1 MTTKARTVLI
11 TGSTDGVGLYVAERL
26 AVQGWRVIVHGRNR
40 ARGEAL
46 VERITRQGG
55 EARLLVAD
63 LASLAEVRSLA
74 DAVRRDGDGLDALV
88 NNAGIGTSGARREL
102 SADGFELRFAVNYLA
117 GFLLTRLLL
126 PILAS
131 RESARIV
138 NVSSAGQQ
146 AIDFSDVMLAR
157 DYSGVRAYRQSK
169 LAQIL
174 FTVDLAKELAGQH
187 IAVNCLHPATYM
199 NTTMVHLSGVTPI
212 STVEQG
218 GAAIL
223 QLVDEPGL
231 AGKSGLYFNGM
242 QESRADRQA
251 YDEEAR
257 RRLRALSFDLVGLAD
272 PLATPGRS
280 GPGDRP

>member
-1 MTTKARTVLI
+1 MTTKAKTVLI
-11 TGSTDGVGLYVAERL
+11 TGSSDGVGRYIAERL
-26 AVQGWRVIVHGRNR
+26 AAQGWRVLVHGRDR
-40 ARGEAL
+40 SRGQAV

-74 DAVRRDGDGLDALV
+74 DAVRRDADRLDALV
-88 NNAGIGTSGARREL
+88 NNAGIGTSGSKREL

-126 PILAS
+126 PMLTS
-131 RESARIV
+131 RTSARIV

-157 DYSGVRAYRQSK
+157 GYSGVRAYCQSK

-174 FTVDLAKELAGQH
+174 FTFDLARELHGQN
-187 IAVNCLHPATYM
+187 IAVNALHPATYM
-199 NTTMVHLSGVTPI
+199 DTTMVRLSGVKPI

-223 QLVDEPGL
+223 QLVDEAAL
-231 AGKSGLYFNGM
+231 AGRSGLYFSGL

-251 YDEEAR
+251 YDEDAR
-257 RRLRALSFDLVGLAD
+257 KRLRALSFDLVGLSD
-272 PLATPGRS
+272 PLAGLA
-280 GPGDRP
+280 D